1 MLDSRGCPVRY
12 ARRRSDR
19 GGSACHMSGVE
30 PRAACFNCTRPIVCS
45 VGVSIVTH
53 GLSHTGRGTAAR
65 RVALRHGANLPT
77 AASRALLM
85 AARYARPL
93 SRPHYEIIV
102 LHIASSWGWIAC
114 CQRLRRVPREPEPD
128 PRALDAVTPHLCFAV
143 PRIWRQHRDGHSDH
157 EPKQG
162 IRVIRVWRAVAQ
174 HFLYSCPSRAKAVL
188 ILTAAAIYTLCVAHE
203 HYIAQVRA
211 LYRQLGTRHL
221 PARGGTAQGRAS

>member
-1 MLDSRGCPVRY
+1 MVQRHAESRC
-12 ARRRSDR
+12 
-19 GGSACHMSGVE
+19 
-30 PRAACFNCTRPIVCS
+30 
-45 VGVSIVTH
+45 
-53 GLSHTGRGTAAR
+53 GTALICQRRHPGLCSWQRGMHALSPALTMR
-65 RVALRHGANLPT
+65 SSCCILQACGDGLRVANDCGVFRACPSL
-77 AASRALLM
+77 SRA
-85 AARYARPL
+85 
-93 SRPHYEIIV
+93 
-102 LHIASSWGWIAC
+102 
-114 CQRLRRVPREPEPD
+114 
-128 PRALDAVTPHLCFAV
+128 ALDAVTPHLCFAA